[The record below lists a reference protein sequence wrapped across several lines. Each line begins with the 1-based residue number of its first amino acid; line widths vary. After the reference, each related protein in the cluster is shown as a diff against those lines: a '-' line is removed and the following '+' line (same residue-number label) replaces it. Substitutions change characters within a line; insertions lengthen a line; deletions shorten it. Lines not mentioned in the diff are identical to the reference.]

1 MNPQPPDSG
10 LLRQESLIC
19 ARCGTCREVCPVY
32 EAVGWES
39 ASPRGRMSVVREVF
53 ADESKVGVASPE
65 QVRTLGRCTLCGAC
79 ATSCTTM
86 IDTRSLWLEARS
98 ALVKEGGALE
108 EYGRIATLL
117 DTHKNVASLANE
129 GRLDWAEDLDD
140 VEVEPNVQG
149 VEVCYFVGCV
159 TSFYPRASQ
168 VALAFA
174 EILNAAG
181 VDFTVLGG
189 EEWCCGFPLVAAGFV
204 EQAEAFRAHNVE
216 RIVALG
222 AKKVVSTCPSCFH
235 SLEKES
241 SDALRDAGVE
251 VMHATQFL
259 LELLEKGRIRP
270 RELPAV
276 VTYHDPC
283 DLGRNVGVY
292 DEPRAILR
300 LIPGVE
306 FVEMERHGAESAC
319 CGGGGNLQSVDAGLT
334 ERIADA
340 RVKESARSGA
350 GILLSACQQ
359 CEQVLEAAVRRRGL
373 PMRVMDVCELLAE
386 RVT

>member
-1 MNPQPPDSG
+1 MSPQTPDRG

-53 ADESKVGVASPE
+53 ADECKVDVAGRE
-65 QVRTLGRCTLCGAC
+65 QVRSLGRCTLCGAC
-79 ATSCTTM
+79 ATSCSTM

-98 ALVKEGGALE
+98 ALVQEGKELE
-108 EYGRIATLL
+108 EYGRLATLL
-117 DTHKNVASLANE
+117 DKHKNVATQSNE
-129 GRLDWAEDLDD
+129 DRLEWAEDLDE

-149 VEVCYFVGCV
+149 AEVCYFVGCV

-174 EILNAAG
+174 EVLGAAG
-181 VDFTVLGG
+181 VEFTALGG

-222 AKKVVSTCPSCFH
+222 TKKVVSTCPSCFH
-235 SLEKES
+235 SLERES
-241 SDALRDAGVE
+241 GEALRDAGVE
-251 VMHATQFL
+251 VMHATRFL
-259 LELLEKGRIRP
+259 LELLEQGRIQP
-270 RELPAV
+270 RELSAV

-283 DLGRNVGVY
+283 DLGRNGGVY

-300 LIPGVE
+300 LIPGLE
-306 FVEMERHGAESAC
+306 FVELERHGVESAC

-340 RVKESARSGA
+340 RVEECARSGA

-373 PMRVMDVCELLAE
+373 RIRVMDVCELVAE
-386 RVT
+386 CVT